1 MTRPPLS
8 LPEGAKKSERTAQ
21 PVTPARSAPAAA
33 EPRGATDLGISPTSR
48 RGLARRFTV
57 QAVYQWIINEN
68 SPDALLKQFREQDD
82 GLGRADPEYFDELLR
97 GIVREAPA
105 LTQAI
110 VPHLDRPLNQ
120 LDPVEYA
127 VLLMAA
133 YELTMR
139 PEVPWRVIVNEAVNL
154 AKIFGAEDGYKFVNG
169 VLDKL
174 ARAARATEISANL

>member
-1 MTRPPLS
+1 MNRPPLTLKGRPGRAPQ
-8 LPEGAKKSERTAQ
+8 LPVKTA
-21 PVTPARSAPAAA
+21 AAVPA
-33 EPRGATDLGISPTSR
+33 EPRGETDLGISPTSR

-57 QAVYQWIINEN
+57 QAVYQWIVNETA
-68 SPDALLKQFREQDD
+68 PDALLRQFREQDD

-97 GIVREAPA
+97 GTVAEAPA
-105 LTQAI
+105 LTQGI

-133 YELTMR
+133 YELTHR
-139 PEVPWRVIVNEAVNL
+139 PEVPWRVVVNEAVNL
-154 AKIFGAEDGYKFVNG
+154 AKIFGAEDGFKFVNG

-174 ARAARATEISANL
+174 ARLTRATEIKAGL